1 MLSLLRNVLFLS
13 VLSLVLLVALFLG
26 ARSCGLTP
34 EQAEEARLLVEVNI
48 EDGEAYRSR
57 NGQQAG
63 VVTLPSGLQVEMLD
77 RGDGPV
83 PTLEDQVVVHYR
95 GMHLDGRVFDSS
107 RRRAVP
113 SVVAVQD
120 TIPGWREALVN
131 MPAGSRARLVVPHW
145 LAYGEGRAGAVIGP
159 GETLIFELE
168 LLEVLVPGEPEDPP
182 PADPMQQT
190 VPGIG

>member
-1 MLSLLRNVLFLS
+1 MLSLLRNVLFLAA
-13 VLSLVLLVALFLG
+13 LSLVLLVALFLG

-34 EQAEEARLLVEVNI
+34 EQAEEARLLVEMNI

-57 NGQQAG
+57 NGRRDG
-63 VVTLPSGLQVEMLD
+63 VVTLSSGLQVEMLAQ
-77 RGDGPV
+77 GDGPV
-83 PTLEDQVVVHYR
+83 PTLEDRVVVHYR
-95 GMHLDGRVFDSS
+95 GLHLDGRVFDSS
-107 RRRAVP
+107 WRRAVP
-113 SVVAVQD
+113 SVVAVRD
-120 TIPGWREALVN
+120 TIPGWREALVH